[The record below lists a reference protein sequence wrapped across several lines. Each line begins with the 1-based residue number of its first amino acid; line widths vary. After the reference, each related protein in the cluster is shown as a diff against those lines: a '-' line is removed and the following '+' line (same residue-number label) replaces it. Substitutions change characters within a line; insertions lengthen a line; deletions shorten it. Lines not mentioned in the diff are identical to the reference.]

1 MIAWVA
7 ARRRDAHVGAD
18 DLRRIE
24 LCALTTLDVS
34 MFHDL
39 FGPPRTG
46 RIDHIGG
53 DPHAPAPQVQDER

>member
-7 ARRRDAHVGAD
+7 ARRLGCAHVGAD

-24 LCALTTLDVS
+24 LCALTALDVS

-39 FGPPRTG
+39 YGPPRRG

-53 DPHAPAPQVQDER
+53 DPHASAPEV